1 MQNLTEMTG
10 FVAAIL
16 TTFSF
21 VPQVLH
27 VWRTRSVADI
37 SLGMYST
44 FTFGIAVWLIYGILI
59 MSWPIVLANLVTLVL
74 ASSVLV
80 MKIRFRR

>member
-1 MQNLTEMTG
+1 MQNLTELTG

-44 FTFGIAVWLIYGILI
+44 YTFGIAVWLIYGILI
-59 MSWPIVLANLVTLVL
+59 MSWPIVLANLVTLIL

>member
-44 FTFGIAVWLIYGILI
+44 YTFGIAVWLIYGILI

>member
-37 SLGMYST
+37 SLGMYT
-44 FTFGIAVWLIYGILI
+44 TYTFGIAIWLIYGILI
-59 MSWPIVLANLVTLVL
+59 MSWPVILSNLVTLAL

>member
-37 SLGMYST
+37 SLGMYSAYT
-44 FTFGIAVWLIYGILI
+44 VGIAIWLVYGVLI
-59 MSWPIVLANLVTLVL
+59 DSWPIIIANAVTLIFIL
-74 ASSVLV
+74 TILMLK
-80 MKIRFRR
+80 MKYK

>member
-1 MQNLTEMTG
+1 MQNLTELTG

-44 FTFGIAVWLIYGILI
+44 YTFGIAIWLIYGILI
-59 MSWPIVLANLVTLVL
+59 MSWPVILSNLVTLVL

>member
-1 MQNLTEMTG
+1 MQNLTELTG

-37 SLGMYST
+37 SLGM
-44 FTFGIAVWLIYGILI
+44 
-59 MSWPIVLANLVTLVL
+59 
-74 ASSVLV
+74 
-80 MKIRFRR
+80 

>member
-1 MQNLTEMTG
+1 MQNLTELTG

-44 FTFGIAVWLIYGILI
+44 YTFGIAVWLIYGILI

>member
-16 TTFSF
+16 TTFSC

-44 FTFGIAVWLIYGILI
+44 YTFGIAVWLIYGILI

>member
-37 SLGMYST
+37 SLGMYTTYT
-44 FTFGIAVWLIYGILI
+44 FCIAIWLIYGILI
-59 MSWPIVLANLVTLVL
+59 MSWPVILSNLVTLAL

>member
-37 SLGMYST
+37 SLGMYSSY
-44 FTFGIAVWLIYGILI
+44 TFGIAIWLVYGVLI
-59 MSWPIVLANLVTLVL
+59 MSWPVILSNLVTLILASTVL
-74 ASSVLV
+74 A
-80 MKIRFRR
+80 MKIRFRK

>member
-59 MSWPIVLANLVTLVL
+59 MSWPVILANLVTLVL

>member
-37 SLGMYST
+37 SLGMYSSY
-44 FTFGIAVWLIYGILI
+44 TFGIAIWLVYGVLI
-59 MSWPIVLANLVTLVL
+59 MSWPVILSNLVTLILASTVL
-74 ASSVLV
+74 A

>member
-44 FTFGIAVWLIYGILI
+44 YTFGIAVWLIYGILI
-59 MSWPIVLANLVTLVL
+59 MSWPVILANLVTLVL

>member
-1 MQNLTEMTG
+1 MPNLIELTG
-10 FVAAIL
+10 FIAAIL

-44 FTFGIAVWLIYGILI
+44 YTFGIAIWLVYGVLI
-59 MSWPIVLANLVTLVL
+59 MSWPVILSNIVTLLL
-74 ASSVLV
+74 ASSVLLA
-80 MKIRFRR
+80 KIRFRR

>member
-1 MQNLTEMTG
+1 MQNLTELTG

-21 VPQVLH
+21 VPQVMH

-44 FTFGIAVWLIYGILI
+44 YTFGIAIWLIYGILI
-59 MSWPIVLANLVTLVL
+59 MSWPVILSNLVTLVL

>member
-1 MQNLTEMTG
+1 MQNLTELTG